1 MIDPCLLCENSVM
14 KIFMAILPLLLI
26 QEEQLQ
32 LTAKECTRT
41 AYIA

>member
-1 MIDPCLLCENSVM
+1 MIDPCLCENSVM

-32 LTAKECTRT
+32 LTAKECTLSKV
-41 AYIA
+41 